1 MLKFNPTTPIVFYVS
16 VSEYETGVGQTE
28 TWQKIGT
35 LYGEW
40 RGSFGDRRLN
50 AQALGV
56 SDSATV
62 RTFYHP
68 DIYSKMKTN
77 RTVVIKNADATAIK
91 DGEPDKLNPN
101 CYEVWG
107 GVDNVLEANQ
117 YMEFSVRRYEG
128 L

>member
-1 MLKFNPTTPIVFYVS
+1 MLKFNPTTPIVFYAS
-16 VSEYETGVGQTE
+16 VSEYVPGVGQTE
-28 TWQKIGT
+28 TWKKIGT

-40 RGSFGDRRLN
+40 RGSFGDRKLS

-77 RTVVIKNADATAIK
+77 RTVAIKNADATAIK

>member
-1 MLKFNPTTPIVFYVS
+1 MLKFNPTTPIVFYAS
-16 VSEYETGVGQTE
+16 VSEYVPGVGQTE
-28 TWQKIGT
+28 TWQEIGT

-40 RGSFGDRRLN
+40 RGSFGDRKLS

-77 RTVVIKNADATAIK
+77 RTVVIKNADTTAIK
-91 DGEPDKLNPN
+91 DGAPDKLNPN

-117 YMEFSVRRYEG
+117 YMEFAVRRYEG